1 MRWVDDALRG
11 GRSESGSA
19 AVRPA
24 GGYLYAPGVEAGV
37 LGRIGMV
44 AGDQGRHGLAVVA
57 GAEPASPHGAHEARA
72 AVVDV
77 ETDKTTTTIHLR
89 SLYRLM

>member
-1 MRWVDDALRG
+1 M
-11 GRSESGSA
+11 RSESGSA

-24 GGYLYAPGVEAGV
+24 GGYLYARGVEAGAP
-37 LGRIGMV
+37 GQIGMV
-44 AGDQGRHGLAVVA
+44 ARDQGRDGMVVVA
-57 GAEPASPHGAHEARA
+57 GAEPASLHGAHEARA
-72 AVVDV
+72 AVVNA